1 MEGNTNE
8 HNESAGR
15 NVDGQNGTGDR
26 SPHNRIQNDKATV
39 RLPMLMG
46 ITLAGGM
53 LIGATFFGGT
63 KSLNSIGRGY
73 TKYREILQLIENNY
87 VDTVNTDDLVDYSI
101 EKMLEKLD
109 PHTAYM
115 NPQDAVAARS
125 QLEGGFDGIGVE
137 FNIYKD
143 TVYVVTP
150 LAGGPSEAAG
160 IQSGDKIVKVDDKP
174 LAGGKIENSAVFKA
188 LRGKRGTPVKLTILR
203 KNDKVPKDFTITRDR
218 IPTYSVDAAYMIDA
232 KTGYL
237 KVNRFSETTYDEFK
251 TALASLK
258 SQGMTQL
265 MMDLR
270 NNPGGYMDRATSIAD
285 EFIAGN
291 KLLVYTDGKDNRY
304 DRQTYARI
312 AGQFEEGPLIVLVDE
327 GSASASEI
335 VAGALQD
342 HDRALIAGR
351 RSFGKGLVQMPV
363 QLTDGSELR
372 LTISRYYTPSG
383 RSIQKPYVMGQEGD
397 YEKDLERRSKRG
409 EYYIADSIKN
419 DPKLKFRT
427 DGGRVVY
434 GGGGITPDYFI
445 PRDSTWQTSYL
456 VQLYGKNIIREF
468 AMEYTS
474 DNHKKLEKMP
484 FDEFDRSVVITDD
497 QLNSLVK
504 DATAEGIKFNE
515 KEFNRSKNYI
525 RNQIKA
531 LVARSI
537 YQKKNKAGQNNEF
550 FRVIGQTDDTYQKA
564 LKLFD
569 RADKLE
575 HGAMTYNQPEK
586 K

>member
-1 MEGNTNE
+1 
-8 HNESAGR
+8 
-15 NVDGQNGTGDR
+15 
-26 SPHNRIQNDKATV
+26 
-39 RLPMLMG
+39 MLLG

-53 LIGATFFGGT
+53 LIGATFFGGA
-63 KSLNSIGRGY
+63 KSLNTIGRGY

-87 VDTVNTDDLVDYSI
+87 VDTVNTDELVDYSI

-115 NPQDAVAARS
+115 NPQDAVAARA

-150 LAGGPSEAAG
+150 ISGGPSETAG
-160 IQSGDKIVKVDDKP
+160 IMSGDKIIKVDNTP
-174 LAGGKIENSAVFKA
+174 LAGSNIENSTVFKA
-188 LRGKRGTPVKLTILR
+188 LRGKRGTDVKLTILR
-203 KNDKVPKDFTITRDR
+203 KGEKEPKVFTITRDR
-218 IPTYSVDAAYMIDA
+218 IPTYSVDAAYMVDA

-237 KVNRFSETTYDEFK
+237 KINRFSETTYDEFK

-258 SQGMTQL
+258 AQGMTQL
-265 MMDLR
+265 LMDLR

-304 DRQTYARI
+304 DRQTFARI
-312 AGQFEEGPLIVLVDE
+312 AGQFEEGPLVVLVDE

-342 HDRALIAGR
+342 HDRALIVGR

-363 QLTDGSELR
+363 QLSDGSELR

-383 RSIQKPYVMGQEGD
+383 RSIQKPYLPGKEGD
-397 YEKDLERRSKRG
+397 YEKDLELRSKRG

-419 DPKLKFRT
+419 DPSKRFKT
-427 DGGRVVY
+427 EHGRVVY

-445 PRDSTWQTSYL
+445 PRDSSWQTNYL

-468 AMEYTS
+468 AIEYTN
-474 DNHKKLEKMP
+474 DNRKKLEKLP
-484 FDEFDRSVVITDD
+484 FAEFDKAVLIDD
-497 QLNSLVK
+497 EQMVRLVK
-504 DATAEGIKFNE
+504 GASAEGIKFNE
-515 KEFNRSKNYI
+515 KEYSRSKNYI
-525 RNQIKA
+525 RTQIKA
-531 LVARSI
+531 LVARYI
-537 YQKKNKAGQNNEF
+537 YQKGNKGGLNNEYF
-550 FRVIGQTDDTYQKA
+550 KVMGEADDTYQKA

-569 RADKLE
+569 RATKLE
-575 HGAMTYNQPEK
+575 HGMFTYNQPERK
-586 K
+586 

>member
-1 MEGNTNE
+1 MESGENFNKDT
-8 HNESAGR
+8 AG
-15 NVDGQNGTGDR
+15 QKPTR
-26 SPHNRIQNDKATV
+26 SEIQNSKATV
-39 RLPMLMG
+39 RLPMLLG

-53 LIGATFFGGT
+53 LIGATFFGGS
-63 KSLNSIGRGY
+63 KSLNTIGRGY

-87 VDTVNTDDLVDYSI
+87 VDTVNTDELVDFSI

-137 FNIYKD
+137 FNIFKD

-150 LAGGPSEAAG
+150 LAGGPSETAG
-160 IQSGDKIVKVDDKP
+160 ILSGDKIIKVDDTP
-174 LAGGKIENSAVFKA
+174 LAGKKIENSAVFKA
-188 LRGKRGTPVKLTILR
+188 LRGKRGTDVKLTILR
-203 KNDKVPKDFTITRDR
+203 KNDKEPKVFTITRDR
-218 IPTYSVDAAYMIDA
+218 IPTYSVDAAYMIDN
-232 KTGYL
+232 KTGYI

-251 TALASLK
+251 TALTALK
-258 SQGMTQL
+258 GQGMSQL
-265 MMDLR
+265 LMDLR

-304 DRQTYARI
+304 DRQTFARI
-312 AGQFEEGPLIVLVDE
+312 AGQFEEGPMIVLVDE

-363 QLTDGSELR
+363 TLSDGSELR

-383 RSIQKPYVMGQEGD
+383 RSIQKPYIPGHEGD
-397 YEKDLERRSKRG
+397 YEKDLEQRSKRG

-419 DPKLKFRT
+419 DPKLKFKT

-456 VQLYGKNIIREF
+456 VQLYSKNIIREF
-468 AMEYTS
+468 AMEYT
-474 DNHKKLEKMP
+474 NENRKKLEKLP
-484 FDEFDRSVVITDD
+484 FADFDRTVMINDE
-497 QLNSLVK
+497 QMNKLIK
-504 DATAEGIKFNE
+504 DATDEGVKFNE
-515 KEFNRSKNYI
+515 KEYNRSKNYI
-525 RNQIKA
+525 RTQIKA
-531 LVARSI
+531 LVARTI
-537 YQKKNKAGQNNEF
+537 YQKNNKGGQNNEF
-550 FRVIGQTDDTYQKA
+550 FRVIGESDDTYQKA

-575 HGAMTYNQPEK
+575 HGMFTYNAPEK

>member
-1 MEGNTNE
+1 MEDEQKTNGESVNPKGSRE
-8 HNESAGR
+8 HIR
-15 NVDGQNGTGDR
+15 NNK
-26 SPHNRIQNDKATV
+26 STV
-39 RLPMLMG
+39 RLPMLLGLTM
-46 ITLAGGM
+46 AGGM

-63 KSLNSIGRGY
+63 KSLNTIGKGY

-87 VDTVNTDDLVDYSI
+87 VDTVNTDELVDYSI
-101 EKMLEKLD
+101 EQMLHKLD
-109 PHTAYM
+109 PHTAYL
-115 NPQDAVAARS
+115 NPQNAVAARS

-137 FNIYKD
+137 FNIYRD

-150 LAGGPSEAAG
+150 MSGGPSEAVG
-160 IQSGDKIVKVDDKP
+160 IQSGDKIIKVDEKP
-174 LAGGKIENSAVFKA
+174 LVGTKIENSDVYKA

-203 KNDKVPKDFTITRDR
+203 KGDKQPKVYTVTRDR
-218 IPTYSVDAAYMIDA
+218 IPTYSIDAAYMIDNQ
-232 KTGYL
+232 TGYI

-258 SQGMTQL
+258 SQGMKQL

-285 EFIAGN
+285 EFISGN
-291 KLLVYTDGKDNRY
+291 KLLVYTNGKDNRY
-304 DRQTYARI
+304 DRQTFARI
-312 AGQFEEGPLIVLVDE
+312 AGQFEEGPLVVLVDE

-363 QLTDGSELR
+363 QLSDGSELR

-383 RSIQKPYVMGQEGD
+383 RSIQKPYIPGQEGD
-397 YEKDLERRSKRG
+397 YEKDMEQRSKRG

-419 DPKLKFRT
+419 DPKLKFKT

-445 PRDSTWQTSYL
+445 PRDSSWQTPYL
-456 VQLYGKNIIREF
+456 IKLFNKNLIREY
-468 AMEYTS
+468 AVEYA
-474 DNHKKLEKMP
+474 NANRKRLEKLP
-484 FDEFDRSVVITDD
+484 FAEFDRTVTLDD
-497 QLNSLVK
+497 AFMNRLTK
-504 DATAEGIKFNE
+504 EAATEGVPFNQ
-515 KEFNRSKNYI
+515 KEYNRSKEYI
-525 RNQIKA
+525 RTQIKA
-531 LVARSI
+531 LVARYV
-537 YQKKNKAGQNNEF
+537 YQKNNKGGLNNEYF
-550 FRVIGQTDDTYQKA
+550 QVISGADDTYKKA
-564 LKLFD
+564 LQLFD

-575 HGAMTYNQPEK
+575 HGMFTYNAPEK

>member
-1 MEGNTNE
+1 MEEGQLTNG
-8 HNESAGR
+8 ESATPKGSR
-15 NVDGQNGTGDR
+15 EHIR
-26 SPHNRIQNDKATV
+26 NDKSTV
-39 RLPMLMG
+39 RLPMLLGLTM
-46 ITLAGGM
+46 AGGM

-63 KSLNSIGRGY
+63 KSLNTIGRGY

-87 VDTVNTDDLVDYSI
+87 VDTVNTDELVDYSI
-101 EKMLEKLD
+101 EQMLQKLD
-109 PHTAYM
+109 PHTAYL
-115 NPQDAVAARS
+115 NPQNAVAARS

-150 LAGGPSEAAG
+150 MSGGPSEAVG
-160 IQSGDKIVKVDDKP
+160 IQSGDKIIKVDDKA
-174 LAGGKIENSAVFKA
+174 LVGTKIENSDVYKA

-203 KNDKVPKDFTITRDR
+203 KGDKAPKVYTVTRDR
-218 IPTYSVDAAYMIDA
+218 IPTYSIDAAYMIDN
-232 KTGYL
+232 KTGYI

-258 SQGMTQL
+258 SQGMKQL

-285 EFIAGN
+285 EFISGN
-291 KLLVYTDGKDNRY
+291 KMLVYTNGKDNRY
-304 DRQTYARI
+304 DRQTFARI
-312 AGQFEEGPLIVLVDE
+312 AGQFEEGPLVVLVDE

-363 QLTDGSELR
+363 QLSDGSELR

-383 RSIQKPYVMGQEGD
+383 RSIQKPYIPGQEGD
-397 YEKDLERRSKRG
+397 YEKDLELRSKRG

-419 DPKLKFRT
+419 DPKLKFKT

-445 PRDSTWQTSYL
+445 PRDSSWQTPYL
-456 VQLYGKNIIREF
+456 IKLFNKNLIREY
-468 AMEYTS
+468 AVEYA
-474 DNHKKLEKMP
+474 NANRKRLEKLP
-484 FDEFDRSVVITDD
+484 FAEFDRTVTLDD
-497 QLNSLVK
+497 AFMNRLTK
-504 DATAEGIKFNE
+504 EAAAEGVPFNQ
-515 KEFNRSKNYI
+515 KEYNRSKEYI
-525 RNQIKA
+525 RTQIKA
-531 LVARSI
+531 LVARYV
-537 YQKKNKAGQNNEF
+537 YQKSNKAGLNNEYF
-550 FRVIGQTDDTYQKA
+550 QVISEADDTYQKA
-564 LKLFD
+564 LQLFD

-575 HGAMTYNQPEK
+575 HGMFTYNAPDK

>member
-1 MEGNTNE
+1 MEEGDNATDKL
-8 HNESAGR
+8 AGR
-15 NVDGQNGTGDR
+15 KADGQHT
-26 SPHNRIQNDKATV
+26 SIQNGKATV
-39 RLPMLMG
+39 RLPMLLG

-87 VDTVNTDDLVDYSI
+87 VDTVNTDDLVDFSI
-101 EKMLEKLD
+101 TKMLEKLD

-115 NPQDAVAARS
+115 NPQDAIAARS

-150 LAGGPSEAAG
+150 LAGGPSETAG
-160 IQSGDKIVKVDDKP
+160 ILSGDKIIKVDNTP

-188 LRGKRGTPVKLTILR
+188 LRGKRGTEVKLTILR
-203 KNDKVPKDFTITRDR
+203 KGDKQPKEFTITRDR
-218 IPTYSVDAAYMIDA
+218 IPTYSVDAVYMVDA
-232 KTGYL
+232 KTGYI
-237 KVNRFSETTYDEFK
+237 KINRFSETTYDEFK

-258 SQGMTQL
+258 AQGMKQL

-304 DRQTYARI
+304 DRKTTARI
-312 AGQFEEGPLIVLVDE
+312 AGQFEEGPIVVLIDE

-363 QLTDGSELR
+363 TLSDGSELR

-383 RSIQKPYVMGQEGD
+383 RSIQKPYIPGQEGD
-397 YEKDLERRSKRG
+397 YEKDLELRSKRG

-419 DPKLKFRT
+419 DPKLKFKT

-445 PRDSTWQTSYL
+445 PRDSTWQTPYL
-456 VQLYGKNIIREF
+456 IQIYGKNIIRES
-468 AMEYTS
+468 AMEYTN
-474 DNHKKLEKMP
+474 DNRKKLEKMP
-484 FDEFDRSVVITDD
+484 FDEFNRTVVINDE
-497 QLNSLVK
+497 QMNRLVK
-504 DATAEGIKFNE
+504 EATAEGIKFNE
-515 KEFNRSKNYI
+515 KEYSRSKNYI

-537 YQKKNKAGQNNEF
+537 YQKNNKAGQNNEF
-550 FRVIGQTDDTYQKA
+550 FQIIGQNDDTYQKA

-575 HGAMTYNQPEK
+575 HGQMSYNQK
-586 K
+586 

>member
-1 MEGNTNE
+1 MEQE
-8 HNESAGR
+8 HNNQDDAMRQTEADRRHRQAG
-15 NVDGQNGTGDR
+15 
-26 SPHNRIQNDKATV
+26 IQNDRATV
-39 RLPMLMG
+39 RMPMLMG

-53 LIGATFFGGT
+53 LIGATFFGGA

-87 VDTVNTDDLVDYSI
+87 VDSVNTDELVDYSI
-101 EKMLEKLD
+101 EKMLSKLD

-150 LAGGPSEAAG
+150 MSGGPSEAVG
-160 IQSGDKIVKVDDKP
+160 IQSGDRIIRVDDTP
-174 LAGGKIENSAVFKA
+174 LVGGKIENTQVFKA

-203 KNDKVPKDFTITRDR
+203 KGSNEPKVFTVTRDR
-218 IPTYSVDAAYMIDA
+218 IPTYSVDAAYMIDG
-232 KTGYL
+232 KTGYI

-258 SQGMTQL
+258 QQGMTQL

-270 NNPGGYMDRATSIAD
+270 NNPGGYMDRATSLAD
-285 EFIAGN
+285 EFISGN
-291 KLLVYTDGKDNRY
+291 KLLVYTKGKDQHY
-304 DRQTYARI
+304 DRQTVARI
-312 AGQFEEGPLIVLVDE
+312 AGQFEEGPLVVLIDE

-363 QLTDGSELR
+363 QLSDGSELR

-397 YEKDLERRSKRG
+397 YEKDLELRSKRG
-409 EYYIADSIKN
+409 EYYIADSIRN
-419 DPKLKFRT
+419 DPKLKFKT
-427 DGGRVVY
+427 DHGRIVY

-445 PRDSTWQTSYL
+445 PRDSTWQTNYL
-456 VQLYGKNIIREF
+456 MQLFSKNIIREY
-468 AMEYTS
+468 AMEYT
-474 DNHKKLEKMP
+474 NENRKKLEKMT
-484 FDEFDRSVVITDD
+484 FAEFDKNVTIDD
-497 QLNSLVK
+497 AQLSRLLN
-504 DATAEGIKFNE
+504 AANGEGIRFNE
-515 KEFNRSKNYI
+515 KEYLRSKNYI
-525 RNQIKA
+525 RTQIKA
-531 LVARSI
+531 LVARTI
-537 YQKKNKAGQNNEF
+537 FQKGNKGGQNNEY
-550 FRVIGQTDDTYQKA
+550 FRVANASDDTYRKA
-564 LKLFD
+564 LQLFD
-569 RADKLE
+569 RADRLQ
-575 HGAMTYNQPEK
+575 HGEVTFNTPDRK
-586 K
+586 

>member
-1 MEGNTNE
+1 MEENE
-8 HNESAGR
+8 HFGEEPTGR
-15 NVDGQNGTGDR
+15 NDARQKSSGQ
-26 SPHNRIQNDKATV
+26 RIQNDKATV

-53 LIGATFFGGT
+53 LIGATFFGGA
-63 KSLNSIGRGY
+63 KSLNNIGRGY

-87 VDTVNTDDLVDYSI
+87 VDTVNTDELVDFSI
-101 EKMLEKLD
+101 NKMLEKLD

-115 NPQDAVAARS
+115 NPQEAVAARS

-150 LAGGPSEAAG
+150 LAGGPSETAG
-160 IQSGDKIVKVDDKP
+160 IQSGDKIIRVNETDLTGSKVDNAK
-174 LAGGKIENSAVFKA
+174 VFQT
-188 LRGKRGTPVKLTILR
+188 LRGKRGTEVKLTIVR
-203 KNDKVPKDFTITRDR
+203 KGDAEPKVYTVTRDR
-218 IPTYSVDAAYMIDA
+218 IPTYSVDAAYMVDN
-232 KTGYL
+232 KTGYI

-251 TALASLK
+251 TALSSLK
-258 SQGMTQL
+258 QQGMSQL
-265 MMDLR
+265 MLDLR

-285 EFIAGN
+285 EFISGN

-312 AGQFEEGPLIVLVDE
+312 AGQFEEGALVVLIDE

-363 QLTDGSELR
+363 QLSDGSELR
-372 LTISRYYTPSG
+372 LTISRYFTPSG
-383 RSIQKPYVMGQEGD
+383 RSIQKPYVPGQAGD
-397 YEKDLERRSKRG
+397 YEHELEQRSKRG
-409 EYYIADSIKN
+409 EYFIADSIKN
-419 DPKLKFRT
+419 DPSKKFKT
-427 DGGRVVY
+427 DAGRVVY

-445 PRDSTWQTSYL
+445 PRDSSWQTNYL

-468 AMEYTS
+468 AMEYAN
-474 DNHKKLEKMP
+474 DNRKKLEKMP
-484 FDEFDRSVVITDD
+484 FAEFNKTVIINDEQMNR
-497 QLNSLVK
+497 LVK
-504 DATAEGIKFNE
+504 DATAQGVKFNE
-515 KEFNRSKNYI
+515 KEYIRSKNYI
-525 RNQIKA
+525 RTQVKA
-531 LVARSI
+531 LIARYV
-537 YQKKNKAGQNNEF
+537 YQKNNKGGQNNEF
-550 FRVIGQTDDTYQKA
+550 FQVLGDSDDTYQKA

-569 RADKLE
+569 RANKLE
-575 HGAMTYNQPEK
+575 QGTYTYNTPERK
-586 K
+586 

>member
-1 MEGNTNE
+1 MEEGQLTDG
-8 HNESAGR
+8 ESVNPKGSRDHIR
-15 NVDGQNGTGDR
+15 NNK
-26 SPHNRIQNDKATV
+26 STV
-39 RLPMLMG
+39 RLPMLLGLTM
-46 ITLAGGM
+46 AGGM

-63 KSLNSIGRGY
+63 KSLNTIGRGY

-87 VDTVNTDDLVDYSI
+87 VDTVNTDELVDYSI
-101 EKMLEKLD
+101 EKMLQKLD
-109 PHTAYM
+109 PHTAYL
-115 NPQDAVAARS
+115 NPQNAVAARS

-137 FNIYKD
+137 FNIYRD

-150 LAGGPSEAAG
+150 MSGGPSEAVG
-160 IQSGDKIVKVDDKP
+160 IQSGDKIIKVDEKA
-174 LAGGKIENSAVFKA
+174 LVGTKIENSDVYKA

-203 KNDKVPKDFTITRDR
+203 KGDKEPKVYTVMRDR
-218 IPTYSVDAAYMIDA
+218 IPTYSIDAAYMIDN
-232 KTGYL
+232 KTGYI

-258 SQGMTQL
+258 SQGMKQL

-285 EFIAGN
+285 EFISGN
-291 KLLVYTDGKDNRY
+291 KMLVYTNGKDSRY
-304 DRQTYARI
+304 DRQTFARI
-312 AGQFEEGPLIVLVDE
+312 AGQFEEGPLVVLVDE

-363 QLTDGSELR
+363 QLSDGSELR

-383 RSIQKPYVMGQEGD
+383 RSIQKHYVPGQEGD
-397 YEKDLERRSKRG
+397 YEKDMEQRSKRG

-419 DPKLKFRT
+419 DPKLKFKT

-445 PRDSTWQTSYL
+445 PRDSSWQTPYL
-456 VQLYGKNIIREF
+456 IKLFNKNLIREY
-468 AMEYTS
+468 AVEYA
-474 DNHKKLEKMP
+474 NANRKRLEKLP
-484 FDEFDRSVVITDD
+484 FAEFDRTVTLDD
-497 QLNSLVK
+497 TFMNRLTKEAASEGVPLNQ
-504 DATAEGIKFNE
+504 
-515 KEFNRSKNYI
+515 KEYNRSKEYI
-525 RNQIKA
+525 RTQIKA
-531 LVARSI
+531 LVARYV
-537 YQKKNKAGQNNEF
+537 YQKNNKAGLNNEYF
-550 FRVIGQTDDTYQKA
+550 QVISEADDTYQKA
-564 LKLFD
+564 LQLFD

-575 HGAMTYNQPEK
+575 HGTFTYNAPERK
-586 K
+586 

>member
-1 MEGNTNE
+1 MEKRDNAA
-8 HNESAGR
+8 HDSMGR
-15 NVDGQNGTGDR
+15 DFATPKSG
-26 SPHNRIQNDKATV
+26 IQNNKATV
-39 RLPMLMG
+39 RLPMMLG

-63 KSLNSIGRGY
+63 KSLNNIGRGY

-87 VDTVNTDDLVDYSI
+87 VDTVNTDELVDFSI
-101 EKMLEKLD
+101 TKMLEKLD
-109 PHTAYM
+109 PHTVYM

-160 IQSGDKIVKVDDKP
+160 ILSGDKIIKVDDRA
-174 LAGGKIENSAVFKA
+174 LGGNKIENGTVFKA

-203 KNDKVPKDFTITRDR
+203 KDDKQPKEFTVTRDR
-218 IPTYSVDAAYMIDA
+218 IPTYSVDAAYMVDA
-232 KTGYL
+232 KTGYI
-237 KVNRFSETTYDEFK
+237 KINRFSETTYDEFK

-270 NNPGGYMDRATSIAD
+270 NNGGGYMDRATSIAD
-285 EFIAGN
+285 EFISGN

-304 DRQTYARI
+304 DRQTHARI
-312 AGQFEEGPLIVLVDE
+312 AGQFEEGPLVVLIDE

-335 VAGALQD
+335 VSGALQD

-363 QLTDGSELR
+363 TLTDGSELR

-383 RSIQKPYVMGQEGD
+383 RSIQKPYVPGHEGD
-397 YEKDLERRSKRG
+397 YEKDLELRSKRG

-419 DPKLKFRT
+419 DPKLKFKT

-445 PRDSTWQTSYL
+445 PRDSTWQTAYL

-468 AMEYTS
+468 AMEYVS
-474 DNHKKLEKMP
+474 DNRKKLEKIP
-484 FDEFDRSVVITDD
+484 FDEFNRTVTVTDE
-497 QLNSLVK
+497 QMNRLVK

-515 KEFNRSKNYI
+515 KEYNRSKNYI
-525 RNQIKA
+525 RNQLKA
-531 LVARSI
+531 LVARSV
-537 YQKKNKAGQNNEF
+537 YQKSNKAGQNNEF

-575 HGAMTYNQPEK
+575 HGAMSYNQK
-586 K
+586 

>member
-1 MEGNTNE
+1 MKEDTNAA
-8 HNESAGR
+8 NKPVGQGDDGR
-15 NVDGQNGTGDR
+15 K
-26 SPHNRIQNDKATV
+26 PRIQNDKATI

-46 ITLAGGM
+46 ITMAGGM

-63 KSLNSIGRGY
+63 KSLNNIGRSY

-87 VDTVNTDDLVDYSI
+87 VDSVNTDELVDFSI
-101 EKMLEKLD
+101 TKMLEKLD

-115 NPQDAVAARS
+115 NPQDAIAARS

-150 LAGGPSEAAG
+150 LAGGPSESAG
-160 IQSGDKIVKVDDKP
+160 IQSGDKIIKVDDTP
-174 LAGGKIENSAVFKA
+174 LAGTKIENSAVFKA
-188 LRGKRGTPVKLTILR
+188 LRGKRGTDVKLTILR
-203 KNDKVPKDFTITRDR
+203 KGDKQPKEFAITRDR
-218 IPTYSVDAAYMIDA
+218 IPTYSVDASYMIDA
-232 KTGYL
+232 KTGYI
-237 KVNRFSETTYDEFK
+237 KINRFSETTYDEFK
-251 TALASLK
+251 TAMAALK
-258 SQGMTQL
+258 SQGMTRL

-285 EFIAGN
+285 EFISGN
-291 KLLVYTDGKDNRY
+291 KLLVYTEGKVSQYNRK
-304 DRQTYARI
+304 TYAHI
-312 AGQFEEGPLIVLVDE
+312 TGQFEEGALVVLIDE

-335 VAGALQD
+335 VSGALQD

-351 RSFGKGLVQMPV
+351 RSFGKGLVQMPRT
-363 QLTDGSELR
+363 LSDGSELR

-383 RSIQKPYVMGQEGD
+383 RSIQKPYVPGHEGD
-397 YEKDLERRSKRG
+397 YEKDLDLRSKRG

-419 DPKLKFRT
+419 DPKLKFKT

-445 PRDSTWQTSYL
+445 PRDSSWQTPYL
-456 VQLYGKNIIREF
+456 IQLYGKNIIREF
-468 AMEYTS
+468 AMEYS
-474 DNHKKLEKMP
+474 NDNHKKLEKMP
-484 FDEFDRSVVITDD
+484 FDEFDRTTVINDE
-497 QLNSLVK
+497 QMNRLVK
-504 DATAEGIKFNE
+504 EATAEGIKFNE
-515 KEFNRSKNYI
+515 KEYNRSKAYI
-525 RNQIKA
+525 RTQIKA

-537 YQKKNKAGQNNEF
+537 YQKSNKSGQNNEF
-550 FRVIGQTDDTYQKA
+550 FRVIAQGDDTYQKA

-575 HGAMTYNQPEK
+575 HGTMTYNQK
-586 K
+586 

>member
-1 MEGNTNE
+1 MEEGKLTNG
-8 HNESAGR
+8 ESANPKGSRDGIR
-15 NVDGQNGTGDR
+15 NNK
-26 SPHNRIQNDKATV
+26 STV
-39 RLPMLMG
+39 RLPMLLGLTM
-46 ITLAGGM
+46 AGGM

-63 KSLNSIGRGY
+63 KSLNTIGRGY

-87 VDTVNTDDLVDYSI
+87 VDTVNTDELVDYSI
-101 EKMLEKLD
+101 EKMLQKLD
-109 PHTAYM
+109 PHTAYL
-115 NPQDAVAARS
+115 NPQNAVAARS

-137 FNIYKD
+137 FNIYRD

-150 LAGGPSEAAG
+150 MSGGPSEAVG
-160 IQSGDKIVKVDDKP
+160 IQSGDKIIKVDEKA
-174 LAGGKIENSAVFKA
+174 LVGTKIENSDVYKA

-203 KNDKVPKDFTITRDR
+203 KGDKEPKVYTVMRDR
-218 IPTYSVDAAYMIDA
+218 IPTYSIDASYMIDN
-232 KTGYL
+232 KTGYI

-258 SQGMTQL
+258 SQGMKQL

-285 EFIAGN
+285 EFISGN
-291 KLLVYTDGKDNRY
+291 KMLVYTNGKDSRY
-304 DRQTYARI
+304 DRQTFARI
-312 AGQFEEGPLIVLVDE
+312 AGQFEEGPLVVLVDE

-363 QLTDGSELR
+363 QLSDGSELR

-383 RSIQKPYVMGQEGD
+383 RSIQKHYVPGQEGD
-397 YEKDLERRSKRG
+397 YEKDMEQRSKRG

-419 DPKLKFRT
+419 DPKLKFKT

-445 PRDSTWQTSYL
+445 PRDSSWQTPYL
-456 VQLYGKNIIREF
+456 IKLFNKNLIREY
-468 AMEYTS
+468 AVEYA
-474 DNHKKLEKMP
+474 NANRKRLEKLP
-484 FDEFDRSVVITDD
+484 FAEFDRTVTLDD
-497 QLNSLVK
+497 TFMNRLTKEAAS
-504 DATAEGIKFNE
+504 EGVLFNQ
-515 KEFNRSKNYI
+515 KEYNRSKEYI
-525 RNQIKA
+525 RTQIKA
-531 LVARSI
+531 LVARYV
-537 YQKKNKAGQNNEF
+537 YQKNNKAGLNNEYF
-550 FRVIGQTDDTYQKA
+550 QVISEADDTYQKA
-564 LKLFD
+564 LQLFD

-575 HGAMTYNQPEK
+575 HGMFTYNAPEK

>member
-1 MEGNTNE
+1 MEKE
-8 HNESAGR
+8 HDFGGER
-15 NVDGQNGTGDR
+15 DGQKPGDFVPR
-26 SPHNRIQNDKATV
+26 GPAGNQIQNTKTAI

-63 KSLNSIGRGY
+63 KSLNNIGRGY

-87 VDTVNTDDLVDYSI
+87 VDTVNTDELVDFSI
-101 EKMLEKLD
+101 EKMLQKLD

-115 NPQDAVAARS
+115 NPQDAIAARS

-150 LAGGPSEAAG
+150 MSGGPSEAAG
-160 IQSGDKIVKVDDKP
+160 ILSGDKIIKVDDTP
-174 LAGGKIENSAVFKA
+174 LAGGKIENSMVYKA
-188 LRGKRGTPVKLTILR
+188 LRGKRGTPVRMTILR
-203 KNDKVPKDFTITRDR
+203 KGDKEPKVFTVTRDR
-218 IPTYSVDAAYMIDA
+218 IPTYSVDAAYMVDA

-258 SQGMTQL
+258 AQGMTQL

-285 EFIAGN
+285 EFISGN

-304 DRQTYARI
+304 DRQTHARI
-312 AGQFEEGPLIVLVDE
+312 AGQFEEGPLVVLVDE

-363 QLTDGSELR
+363 QLSDGSELR

-397 YEKDLERRSKRG
+397 YEKDLEKRSKRG

-419 DPKLKFRT
+419 DPKLKFKT

-445 PRDSTWQTSYL
+445 PRDSTWQTPYL
-456 VQLYGKNIIREF
+456 IQLYGKSIIREF
-468 AMEYTS
+468 AMEYAN
-474 DNHKKLEKMP
+474 DNRAKLEKIS
-484 FDEFDRSVVITDD
+484 FADFNRTVTINDEQMSRFVKTATD
-497 QLNSLVK
+497 
-504 DATAEGIKFNE
+504 EGVKFNE
-515 KEFNRSKNYI
+515 KEYNRSKNYI
-525 RNQIKA
+525 RTQIKA
-531 LVARSI
+531 LVARNI

-550 FRVIGQTDDTYQKA
+550 FRVIGESDDTYQKA
-564 LKLFD
+564 LQLFD
-569 RADKLE
+569 RAGKLE
-575 HGAMTYNQPEK
+575 SGTFTYNAPERK
-586 K
+586 

>member
-1 MEGNTNE
+1 MEENVHFGD
-8 HNESAGR
+8 ESTGR
-15 NVDGQNGTGDR
+15 SDARQKGSR
-26 SPHNRIQNDKATV
+26 HRIQNDKATV

-53 LIGATFFGGT
+53 LIGATFFGGA
-63 KSLNSIGRGY
+63 KSLNNIGRGY

-87 VDTVNTDDLVDYSI
+87 VDTVNTDELVDFSI
-101 EKMLEKLD
+101 NKMLEKLD

-115 NPQDAVAARS
+115 NPQEAVAARS

-150 LAGGPSEAAG
+150 LAGGPSETAG
-160 IQSGDKIVKVDDKP
+160 IQSGDKIIRVNDTDLTGSKVDNAK
-174 LAGGKIENSAVFKA
+174 VFQT
-188 LRGKRGTPVKLTILR
+188 LRGKRGTEVRLTIVR
-203 KNDKVPKDFTITRDR
+203 KGDAEPKVYTVTRDR
-218 IPTYSVDAAYMIDA
+218 IPTYSVDAAYMVDS
-232 KTGYL
+232 KTGYI

-258 SQGMTQL
+258 QQGMTQ
-265 MMDLR
+265 MMLDLR

-285 EFIAGN
+285 EFISGN

-312 AGQFEEGPLIVLVDE
+312 AGQFEEGALVVLIDE

-363 QLTDGSELR
+363 QLSDGSELR
-372 LTISRYYTPSG
+372 LTISRYFTPSG
-383 RSIQKPYVMGQEGD
+383 RSIQKPYVPGQAGD
-397 YEKDLERRSKRG
+397 YEHELEQRSKRG
-409 EYYIADSIKN
+409 EYFIADSIKN
-419 DPKLKFRT
+419 DPSKKFKT
-427 DGGRVVY
+427 DAGRVVY

-445 PRDSTWQTSYL
+445 PRDSSWQTNYL

-468 AMEYTS
+468 AMEYAN
-474 DNHKKLEKMP
+474 DNRKKLEKMP
-484 FDEFDRSVVITDD
+484 FAEFNKAVVINDE
-497 QLNSLVK
+497 QMNRLVK
-504 DATAEGIKFNE
+504 DATAQGVKFNE
-515 KEFNRSKNYI
+515 KEYNRSKNYI
-525 RNQIKA
+525 RTQVKA
-531 LVARSI
+531 LIARYV
-537 YQKKNKAGQNNEF
+537 YQKNNKGGQNNEF
-550 FRVIGQTDDTYQKA
+550 FQVLGDADDTYQKA

-569 RADKLE
+569 RANKLE
-575 HGAMTYNQPEK
+575 QGAYTYNTPERK
-586 K
+586 

>member
-1 MEGNTNE
+1 MEEGKLTNG
-8 HNESAGR
+8 ESANPKGSRDGIR
-15 NVDGQNGTGDR
+15 NNK
-26 SPHNRIQNDKATV
+26 STV
-39 RLPMLMG
+39 RLPMLLGLTM
-46 ITLAGGM
+46 AGGM

-63 KSLNSIGRGY
+63 KSLNTIGRGY

-87 VDTVNTDDLVDYSI
+87 VDTVNTDELVDYSI
-101 EKMLEKLD
+101 EKMLQKLD
-109 PHTAYM
+109 PHTAYL
-115 NPQDAVAARS
+115 NPQNAVAARS

-137 FNIYKD
+137 FNIYRD

-150 LAGGPSEAAG
+150 MSGGPSEAVG
-160 IQSGDKIVKVDDKP
+160 IQSGDKIIKVDEKA
-174 LAGGKIENSAVFKA
+174 LVGTKIENSDVYKA

-203 KNDKVPKDFTITRDR
+203 KGDKEPKVYTVMRDR
-218 IPTYSVDAAYMIDA
+218 IPTYSIDASYMIDN
-232 KTGYL
+232 KTGYI

-258 SQGMTQL
+258 SQGMKQL

-285 EFIAGN
+285 EFISGN
-291 KLLVYTDGKDNRY
+291 KMLVYTNGKDSRY
-304 DRQTYARI
+304 DRQTFARI
-312 AGQFEEGPLIVLVDE
+312 AGQFEEGPLVVLVDE

-363 QLTDGSELR
+363 QLSDGSELR

-383 RSIQKPYVMGQEGD
+383 RSIQKHYVPGQEGD
-397 YEKDLERRSKRG
+397 YEKDMEQRSKRG

-419 DPKLKFRT
+419 DPKLKFKT

-445 PRDSTWQTSYL
+445 PRDSSWQTPYL
-456 VQLYGKNIIREF
+456 IKLFNKNLIREY
-468 AMEYTS
+468 AVEYA
-474 DNHKKLEKMP
+474 NANRKRLEKLP
-484 FDEFDRSVVITDD
+484 FAEFDRTVTLDD
-497 QLNSLVK
+497 TFMNRLTKEAAS
-504 DATAEGIKFNE
+504 EGVPFNQ
-515 KEFNRSKNYI
+515 KEYNRSKEYI
-525 RNQIKA
+525 RTQIKA
-531 LVARSI
+531 LVARYV
-537 YQKKNKAGQNNEF
+537 YQKNNKAGLNNEYF
-550 FRVIGQTDDTYQKA
+550 QVISEADDTYQKA
-564 LKLFD
+564 LQLFD

-575 HGAMTYNQPEK
+575 HGMFTYNATEK

>member
-1 MEGNTNE
+1 MESG
-8 HNESAGR
+8 ESFNKDTAG
-15 NVDGQNGTGDR
+15 QKPTR
-26 SPHNRIQNDKATV
+26 SEIQNSKATV
-39 RLPMLMG
+39 RLPMLLG

-53 LIGATFFGGT
+53 LIGATFFGGS
-63 KSLNSIGRGY
+63 KSLNTIGRGY

-87 VDTVNTDDLVDYSI
+87 VDTVNTDELVDFSI

-137 FNIYKD
+137 FNIFKD

-150 LAGGPSEAAG
+150 LAGGPSETAG
-160 IQSGDKIVKVDDKP
+160 ILSGDKIIKVDDTP
-174 LAGGKIENSAVFKA
+174 LAGKKIENSAVFKA
-188 LRGKRGTPVKLTILR
+188 LRGKRGTDVKLTILR
-203 KNDKVPKDFTITRDR
+203 KNDKEPKVFTITRDR
-218 IPTYSVDAAYMIDA
+218 IPTYSVDAAYMIDN
-232 KTGYL
+232 KTGYI

-251 TALASLK
+251 TALTALK
-258 SQGMTQL
+258 AQGMSQL
-265 MMDLR
+265 LMDLR

-304 DRQTYARI
+304 DRQTFARI
-312 AGQFEEGPLIVLVDE
+312 AGQFEEGPMIVLVDE

-363 QLTDGSELR
+363 TLSDGSELR

-383 RSIQKPYVMGQEGD
+383 RSIQKPYVPGHEGD
-397 YEKDLERRSKRG
+397 YEKDLEQRSKRG

-419 DPKLKFRT
+419 DPKLKFKT

-456 VQLYGKNIIREF
+456 VQLYSKNIIREF
-468 AMEYTS
+468 AMEYT
-474 DNHKKLEKMP
+474 NENRKKLEKLP
-484 FDEFDRSVVITDD
+484 FTEFDRTVMINDE
-497 QLNSLVK
+497 QMNKLIK
-504 DATAEGIKFNE
+504 DATDEGVKFNE
-515 KEFNRSKNYI
+515 KEYNRSKNYI
-525 RNQIKA
+525 RTQIKA
-531 LVARSI
+531 LVARTI
-537 YQKKNKAGQNNEF
+537 YQKNNKGGQNNEF
-550 FRVIGQTDDTYQKA
+550 FRVIGESDDTYQKA

-575 HGAMTYNQPEK
+575 HGMFTYNAPEK

>member
-1 MEGNTNE
+1 MKKDDEFND
-8 HNESAGR
+8 ESTHQP
-15 NVDGQNGTGDR
+15 GQPNSPSGGD
-26 SPHNRIQNDKATV
+26 IQNSRATV
-39 RLPMLMG
+39 RLPMLLG
-46 ITLAGGM
+46 VTLAGGM
-53 LIGATFFGGT
+53 LIGATFFGGA
-63 KSLNSIGRGY
+63 KSINNIGRGY

-87 VDTVNTDDLVDYSI
+87 VDSVNTDELVDYSI
-101 EKMLEKLD
+101 EQMLHKLD

-115 NPQDAVAARS
+115 NPQDAIAARS

-150 LAGGPSEAAG
+150 ISGGPSEMAG
-160 IQSGDKIVKVDDKP
+160 IQSGDKIIKVDETP
-174 LAGGKIENSAVFKA
+174 LAGGKIDNSLVYKA
-188 LRGKRGTPVKLTILR
+188 LRGKRGTPVKMTILR
-203 KNDKVPKDFTITRDR
+203 RGQAGPKVFTVTRDR
-218 IPTYSVDAAYMIDA
+218 IPTYSVDAAYMVDA
-232 KTGYL
+232 KTGYI

-258 SQGMTQL
+258 AQGMTQL

-270 NNPGGYMDRATSIAD
+270 NNPGGYMDRATNIAD

-304 DRQTYARI
+304 DRQTHAHI
-312 AGQFEEGPLIVLVDE
+312 TGQFEEGPLVVLVDE

-363 QLTDGSELR
+363 PLSDGSELR

-397 YEKDLERRSKRG
+397 YEKDLEKRSKRG
-409 EYYIADSIKN
+409 EYYVADSIKN

-445 PRDSTWQTSYL
+445 PRDSTWQTPYL
-456 VQLYGKNIIREF
+456 IQLYGKNIVREF
-468 AMEYTS
+468 ALEYAN
-474 DNHKKLEKMP
+474 DNRAKLEKMS
-484 FDEFDRSVVITDD
+484 FADFDRTVIINDE
-497 QLNSLVK
+497 QMSRLVK
-504 DATAEGIKFNE
+504 NATDEGIKFNE
-515 KEFNRSKNYI
+515 KGYNRAKPYI
-525 RNQIKA
+525 QTQIKA
-531 LVARSI
+531 LVARTI

-550 FRVIGQTDDTYQKA
+550 FRVVGQSDNTYQKA
-564 LKLFD
+564 LTLFD
-569 RADKLE
+569 QANKLQR
-575 HGAMTYNQPEK
+575 GAMTYNQPEK

>member
-1 MEGNTNE
+1 MDGDGNAMKTP
-8 HNESAGR
+8 GTP
-15 NVDGQNGTGDR
+15 DGQGNK
-26 SPHNRIQNDKATV
+26 NRIQNDKATV
-39 RLPMLMG
+39 RIPMLLG
-46 ITLAGGM
+46 IALAGGM

-63 KSLNSIGRGY
+63 RSMNNIGRGY
-73 TKYREILQLIENNY
+73 GKYKEILQLIENNY

-101 EKMLEKLD
+101 TKMLERLD

-115 NPQDAVAARS
+115 NPQDAVAARA

-150 LAGGPSEAAG
+150 LAGGPSETAG
-160 IQSGDKIVKVDDKP
+160 IQSGDKIIKVDDKP

-188 LRGKRGTPVKLTILR
+188 LRGKKGTDVRLTILR
-203 KNDKVPKDFTITRDR
+203 KGDKQPKDFTITRDR

-232 KTGYL
+232 KTGYI
-237 KVNRFSETTYDEFK
+237 KINRFSETTYDEFK

-258 SQGMTQL
+258 AKGMTQL

-270 NNPGGYMDRATSIAD
+270 NNPGGYMDRATNIAD
-285 EFIAGN
+285 EFISGN

-304 DRQTYARI
+304 DRKTMAHI
-312 AGQFEEGPLIVLVDE
+312 AGQFEEGALVVLIDE

-335 VAGALQD
+335 VSGALQD

-363 QLTDGSELR
+363 TLSDGSELR

-383 RSIQKPYVMGQEGD
+383 RSIQKPYVPGQEGD
-397 YEKDLERRSKRG
+397 YEKDLELRSKRG

-419 DPKLKFRT
+419 DPKLKFKT

-445 PRDSTWQTSYL
+445 PRDSTWQTAYL

-468 AMEYTS
+468 AMEYTN
-474 DNHKKLEKMP
+474 DNRKKLEKMS
-484 FDEFDRSVVITDD
+484 FDEFDKAVIINDE
-497 QLNSLVK
+497 QMNRLVK
-504 DATAEGIKFNE
+504 EATSEGIKFNE
-515 KEFNRSKNYI
+515 KEYNRSKNYI
-525 RNQIKA
+525 RTQIKA
-531 LVARSI
+531 LVARSVF
-537 YQKKNKAGQNNEF
+537 QKTSKGGQNNEF
-550 FRVIGQTDDTYQKA
+550 FRIIAQSDDTYQKA

-569 RADKLE
+569 RANKLE
-575 HGAMTYNQPEK
+575 HGAMTYNQK
-586 K
+586 

>member
-1 MEGNTNE
+1 MDEINNAANE
-8 HNESAGR
+8 PDGR
-15 NVDGQNGTGDR
+15 KATTPKNG
-26 SPHNRIQNDKATV
+26 IQNDRATV
-39 RLPMLMG
+39 RLPMLLG

-63 KSLNSIGRGY
+63 KSLNTIGRGY

-87 VDTVNTDDLVDYSI
+87 VDSVNTDELVDYSI
-101 EKMLEKLD
+101 EKMLQKLD

-150 LAGGPSEAAG
+150 LAGGPSEAVG
-160 IQSGDKIVKVDDKP
+160 IQSGDKIIKVDDKP
-174 LAGGKIENSAVFKA
+174 LAGSKLENGAVFKA
-188 LRGKRGTPVKLTILR
+188 LRGKRGTTVKLTILR
-203 KNDKVPKDFTITRDR
+203 KTDKLPKDYTVTRDR
-218 IPTYSVDAAYMIDA
+218 IPTYSVDAAYMINA
-232 KTGYL
+232 KTGYI
-237 KVNRFSETTYDEFK
+237 KINRFSETTYDEFK
-251 TALASLK
+251 TALSSLK
-258 SQGMTQL
+258 AQGMTQL

-270 NNPGGYMDRATSIAD
+270 NNPGGYMDRATNIAD
-285 EFIAGN
+285 EFISGN

-304 DRQTYARI
+304 DRQTHARL
-312 AGQFEEGPLIVLVDE
+312 AGQFEEGPLVVLVDE

-363 QLTDGSELR
+363 TLSDGSELR

-383 RSIQKPYVMGQEGD
+383 RSIQKPYVPGQEGD
-397 YEKDLERRSKRG
+397 YEKDLELRSKRG

-419 DPKLKFRT
+419 DPKLKFKT

-445 PRDSTWQTSYL
+445 PRDSTWQTAYL
-456 VQLYGKNIIREF
+456 VQLYGKSIIREF
-468 AMEYTS
+468 AMEYTN
-474 DNHKKLEKMP
+474 DNRKKLEKLS
-484 FDEFDRSVVITDD
+484 FEEFNRTVTINDEQMSR
-497 QLNSLVK
+497 LVK
-504 DATAEGIKFNE
+504 DATEEGIKFNE
-515 KEFNRSKNYI
+515 KEYNRSKNYI

-531 LVARSI
+531 LVARTV
-537 YQKKNKAGQNNEF
+537 YQKANKAGQNNEF
-550 FRVIGQTDDTYQKA
+550 FRIIGQNDETYQKA
-564 LKLFD
+564 LTLFD

-575 HGAMTYNQPEK
+575 HGMFTYNQK
-586 K
+586 

>member
-1 MEGNTNE
+1 MEQE
-8 HNESAGR
+8 HNFKGESAGQKG
-15 NVDGQNGTGDR
+15 VSGGQDEG
-26 SPHNRIQNDKATV
+26 RIQNSKAVV
-39 RLPMLMG
+39 RLPMLLG

-53 LIGATFFGGT
+53 LIGATFFGGA
-63 KSLNSIGRGY
+63 KSLNNIGRGY
-73 TKYREILQLIENNY
+73 LKYKEILQLIENNY
-87 VDTVNTDDLVDYSI
+87 VDSVNTDELVDYSI
-101 EKMLEKLD
+101 EKMLQKLD

-115 NPQDAVAARS
+115 NPQDAIAARS
-125 QLEGGFDGIGVE
+125 QLEGGFDGIGIE

-150 LAGGPSEAAG
+150 LSGGPSEAAG
-160 IQSGDKIVKVDDKP
+160 ILSGDKIIQVDETP
-174 LAGGKIENSAVFKA
+174 LVGGKVENTKVFKA
-188 LRGKRGTPVKLTILR
+188 LRGKRGTAVRMTILR
-203 KNDKVPKDFTITRDR
+203 RGEKEPKVFTVTRDR

-258 SQGMTQL
+258 AQGMTQL

-285 EFIAGN
+285 EFISGN
-291 KLLVYTDGKDNRY
+291 KMLVYTDGKDNRY
-304 DRQTYARI
+304 DRQTHARI
-312 AGQFEEGPLIVLVDE
+312 AGQFEEGPLVVLVDE

-363 QLTDGSELR
+363 QLSDGSELR

-397 YEKDLERRSKRG
+397 YEKDLEKRSKRG

-419 DPKLKFRT
+419 DPKLKFKT

-445 PRDSTWQTSYL
+445 PRDSTWQTTYL
-456 VQLYGKNIIREF
+456 IQLYGKNLIREF
-468 AMEYTS
+468 AMDYAN
-474 DNHKKLEKMP
+474 DNRAKLEKMP
-484 FDEFDRSVVITDD
+484 FADFDRTVTINDEQMSRF
-497 QLNSLVK
+497 VK
-504 DATAEGIKFNE
+504 TATGEGVKFNE
-515 KEFNRSKNYI
+515 KEYNRSKNYI
-525 RNQIKA
+525 RTQIKA
-531 LVARSI
+531 LVARNI

-550 FRVIGQTDDTYQKA
+550 FRVVGESDDTYQRA

-575 HGAMTYNQPEK
+575 HGMFTYNAPEK

>member
-1 MEGNTNE
+1 MEGENNAMNKPANQE
-8 HNESAGR
+8 GN
-15 NVDGQNGTGDR
+15 GQNT
-26 SPHNRIQNDKATV
+26 RIRNDKATV

-63 KSLNSIGRGY
+63 KSLNTIGRGY

-87 VDTVNTDDLVDYSI
+87 VDSVNTDELVDYSI
-101 EKMLEKLD
+101 TKMLEKLD

-143 TVYVVTP
+143 TIYVVTP
-150 LAGGPSEAAG
+150 LAGGPSETAG
-160 IQSGDKIVKVDDKP
+160 ILSGDKIVKVDDMP
-174 LAGGKIENSAVFKA
+174 LVGGKIENSAVFKA
-188 LRGKRGTPVKLTILR
+188 LRGKRGTDVKLTILR
-203 KNDKVPKDFTITRDR
+203 KGDKTPKEFTITRDR

-237 KVNRFSETTYDEFK
+237 KINRFSETTYDEFK

-270 NNPGGYMDRATSIAD
+270 NNPGGYMDRATNIAD
-285 EFIAGN
+285 EFISGN

-304 DRQTYARI
+304 DRKTYAHI
-312 AGQFEEGPLIVLVDE
+312 AGQFEEGALVVLVDE

-335 VAGALQD
+335 VSGALQD

-363 QLTDGSELR
+363 TLSDGSELR

-383 RSIQKPYVMGQEGD
+383 RSIQKPYVPGHEGD
-397 YEKDLERRSKRG
+397 YEKDLELRSKRG

-419 DPKLKFRT
+419 DPKLKFKT

-456 VQLYGKNIIREF
+456 IQLYGKSLIREF
-468 AMEYTS
+468 AMDYTN
-474 DNHKKLEKMP
+474 DNRKKLEKMS
-484 FDEFDRSVVITDD
+484 FDEFNKTVVINDE
-497 QLNSLVK
+497 QMNRLVK
-504 DATAEGIKFNE
+504 EATAEGIKFNE
-515 KEFNRSKNYI
+515 KEYNRSKNYI
-525 RNQIKA
+525 RTQIKA

-537 YQKKNKAGQNNEF
+537 FQKSNKAGQNNEF
-550 FRVIGQTDDTYQKA
+550 FKIISQGDDTYQKA

-575 HGAMTYNQPEK
+575 HGAMTYNQK
-586 K
+586 